1 MESLKH
7 INNHLGY
14 IYNFPIRIGGFIV
27 AAIGVGMT
35 LTGTWGIVGGI
46 VLIFVGLY
54 FSFTNKGILIDLANK
69 SVCHYTSYY
78 GYRKGSWKEYPTYN
92 HICII
97 RKDGKRRK
105 FYEEPAPESE
115 SPYQFEIHLVS
126 RSFRGKVLLEI
137 CQDRETAEF
146 RARRFAEDMTASVA
160 EYNPPTR
167 TQKTNRGK
175 HSGYSKHNK
184 MHNDMDDL

>member
-1 MESLKH
+1 MESLRH
-7 INNHLGY
+7 INNHLGHV
-14 IYNFPIRIGGFIV
+14 YNFPIRIGGFIV

-35 LTGTWGIVGGI
+35 LTGAWGIAGGV

-54 FSFTNKGILIDLANK
+54 FSFTTRGILIDLANK

-78 GYRKGSWKEYPTYN
+78 GYRSGSWKEYPTYN

-97 RKDGKRRK
+97 RKEAKRKK
-105 FYEEPAPESE
+105 FFEEPDPESE
-115 SPYQFEIHLVS
+115 SPYQFEINLVS

-137 CQDRETAEF
+137 CRDRETAEF
-146 RARRFAEDMTASVA
+146 RAKRFAEDMTASVA
-160 EYNPPTR
+160 EYNPPSR

-175 HSGYSKHNK
+175 HSGYKDHHNK
-184 MHNDMDDL
+184 HNDMDDL